1 MSKIKNL
8 FFILK
13 EKHISQKQF
22 AIDLGLSAGNV
33 TDWKNG
39 RSAPSIDKLPIIAD
53 YLNVSLDYL
62 FGRSEPS
69 EPAAPELAPEYQEIV
84 ELYQDLTPEQ
94 QSLIKA
100 TMQSWLAVNDTAAI
114 EKKKDV

>member
-22 AIDLGLSAGNV
+22 AVDLGLSAGNV

-62 FGRSEPS
+62 FGRPERS
-69 EPAAPELAPEYQEIV
+69 EPAAPELDPEYQEILD
-84 ELYQDLTPEQ
+84 LYQDLTPEQ
-94 QSLIKA
+94 QEHIKI
-100 TMQSWLAVNDTAAI
+100 TMQVFLAANDKKAI

>member
-1 MSKIKNL
+1 MLKMQNL
-8 FFILK
+8 FIILNERSIPRK
-13 EKHISQKQF
+13 
-22 AIDLGLSAGNV
+22 DLCQAVNVSNGNLS
-33 TDWKNG
+33 DWKSG
-39 RSAPSIDKLPIIAD
+39 RCLPSADVLMRMAD
-53 YLNVSLDYL
+53 YLDTSVDYL
-62 FGRSEPS
+62 LGRSERS

>member
-22 AIDLGLSAGNV
+22 AMDLGLSAGNV

-62 FGRSEPS
+62 FGRSEP
-69 EPAAPELAPEYQEIV
+69 AAPELDPEYQEILD
-84 ELYQDLTPEQ
+84 LYQDLTPEQ
-94 QSLIKA
+94 QEYIKI
-100 TMQSWLAVNDTAAI
+100 TMQGLLAANDKKAI

>member
-62 FGRSEPS
+62 FGRPERS
-69 EPAAPELAPEYQEIV
+69 EPAAPELDPEYQEI
-84 ELYQDLTPEQ
+84 LDMYADLTPEQ
-94 QSLIKA
+94 QNFIKLS
-100 TMQSWLAVNDTAAI
+100 MQGLLAGNDAAAL
-114 EKKKDV
+114 EKKKID

>member
-69 EPAAPELAPEYQEIV
+69 APTAPELDPESREVLEMYR
-84 ELYQDLTPEQ
+84 ELTTEQ

-100 TMQSWLAVNDTAAI
+100 TMQSWLAVNDKAAI